1 MGAMQARGRHRA
13 GLLPFLALIAVLATV
28 LAGCGSGTRSG
39 SDTSPRATGSGSQ
52 VTAVPLAEQAAQYAS
67 NTPTKSALM
76 ICSDEIQ
83 GEIADA
89 LGLDSIPAPA
99 SSWADHVYTCTY
111 TLSMG
116 RAVLSVVV
124 TPGPS
129 EARSRLAALRTQLGA
144 TAAQPGLGE
153 AGWSAPN
160 GTVIAAKDNMVLT
173 VDPTGLPDD
182 LGTVHERRSDFA
194 LVIAAGIFSC
204 WTGG

>member
-1 MGAMQARGRHRA
+1 MGAMQARGRRRA
-13 GLLPFLALIAVLATV
+13 GLLALLALGSVLASL
-28 LAGCGSGTRSG
+28 LAGCGSGTGSG
-39 SDTSPRATGSGSQ
+39 TGTAARATDSGSQ

-67 NTPTKSALM
+67 NAPTKSALM

-89 LGLDSIPAPA
+89 LGLASVPAPT
-99 SSWADHVYTCTY
+99 SSWAGHVYTCTY
-111 TLSMG
+111 TLPMG
-116 RAVLSVVV
+116 RAVLSVEV

-129 EARSRLAALRTQLGA
+129 EARSRLNALRTDLGA